1 MCVCVF
7 VSISCSCG
15 FIRFLLCLLLW
26 HFLSIAWLS
35 SAYRKTSFICAFCLP
50 RAAPCLPFAPPSPVT
65 YPLQPCDGI
74 PSKFGA
80 TLSNYLYGIHN
91 FCWWS
96 FSPKPLSLAY
106 DGRVICVNKC
116 LWNWIL
122 RMAQGGR
129 VGVGWGRYARR
140 TALQVAFALSLLG
153 LGDISLALALK
164 LSA

>member
-91 FCWWS
+91 ICWWS

>member
-1 MCVCVF
+1 MYVCVRKYF
-7 VSISCSCG
+7 MFLWIYKISFMSLAVA
-15 FIRFLLCLLLW
+15 FPVYRLAQQRLPQNFFHLRLLP
-26 HFLSIAWLS
+26 A
-35 SAYRKTSFICAFCLP
+35 
-50 RAAPCLPFAPPSPVT
+50 CLPFAPPPSPVT